1 MVIQVGRQVRQR
13 RLYGNLALY
22 KKVETARDDYMQT
35 RLNAGFF
42 FTHGTTRRFNWLSR
56 CCTLK
61 RLGDAHAQGAV
72 KQVSA
77 GVAPCNMVSFVKL
90 FWTSVARQVSFK
102 VELLSISATAT
113 SFTVHHH
120 LVWSRSVLLRYVN
133 QKPEQ
138 QISKLSFLIYVWV
151 PEVGNT
157 ADTPDPRWVLPL

>member
-1 MVIQVGRQVRQR
+1 MVIPVARQVRQR

-22 KKVETARDDYMQT
+22 KKVKTARDDYMQT

-42 FTHGTTRRFNWLSR
+42 FTHGTTRRFHWLSR

-61 RLGDAHAQGAV
+61 LLGDSQAQDAV

-90 FWTSVARQVSFK
+90 FWTSVARQISRK
-102 VELLSISATAT
+102 VELLSISATAK

-120 LVWSRSVLLRYVN
+120 LVWSPSVLLRYSK
-133 QKPEQ
+133 QKSEQ

-157 ADTPDPRWVLPL
+157 ADTPNPPSVLPL

>member
-1 MVIQVGRQVRQR
+1 MVIPVGRQVR
-13 RLYGNLALY
+13 LYGSLALY
-22 KKVETARDDYMQT
+22 KKVKTARDDYMQT

-42 FTHGTTRRFNWLSR
+42 FTHGTKGRFHWLSR
-56 CCTLK
+56 CCALK
-61 RLGDAHAQGAV
+61 LLGDAHAQDAV

-90 FWTSVARQVSFK
+90 FWTSVARQLSRK
-102 VELLSISATAT
+102 VELPSISATAK

-120 LVWSRSVLLRYVN
+120 LVWSRSVLLRYAN

-157 ADTPDPRWVLPL
+157 ADTPNPPWVLPL